1 VSDAM
6 IETFDLHRSYRI
18 GKKSI
23 EVLHGVNL
31 SIAKGEKVF
40 LCGPSGAGKTTL
52 LYTLAGL
59 ERPERGT
66 VHIAGTDLYSLG
78 RKAQAKFRNQSIGY
92 VFQNYHL
99 LPELTAVENVAVPGA
114 IAGINRT
121 EEALVALER
130 VGLKDRADHLPA
142 EMSGGEQQRVAI
154 ARAIVNQPVVLF
166 ADEPTG
172 NLDTESSEIVFDILR
187 QQHQQG
193 ATILMVTHEPALAA
207 RAQRRGAAAARGGYG
222 TASHRRLG
230 FTQRRRCF
238 FFKISA
244 VEALDALSGRGV
256 SPSVACIAVL
266 NRTLSSSKQRTLRKR
281 LIGSPIRGSLRHPI
295 VRRSGV

>member
-1 VSDAM
+1 M
-6 IETFDLHRSYRI
+6 IETRDLHRSYRI

-31 SIAKGEKVF
+31 RIAKGEKVF

-59 ERPERGT
+59 ERPEQGS
-66 VHIAGTDLYSLG
+66 VHIAGTDIYSLG

-121 EEALVALER
+121 EEALLALER

-154 ARAIVNQPVVLF
+154 ARAIVNHPAVLF

-172 NLDTESSEIVFDILR
+172 NLDSNTSKEIMEILLKLANE
-187 QQHQQG
+187 HG
-193 ATILMVTHEPALAA
+193 VTLIVVTHDQNLAKV
-207 RAQRRGAAAARGGYG
+207 G
-222 TASHRRLG
+222 
-230 FTQRRRCF
+230 
-238 FFKISA
+238 
-244 VEALDALSGRGV
+244 D
-256 SPSVACIAVL
+256 
-266 NRTLSSSKQRTLRKR
+266 RTLV
-281 LIGSPIRGSLRHPI
+281 IRDGKI
-295 VRRSGV
+295 TE